1 MFPANSYRSS
11 HTTEYTNSEQ
21 DPFLCMFF
29 AIPSF
34 FPFVTQMTELL
45 VLKPK
50 NLFRPANGM
59 RSTLSLVD
67 IYIQQGG
74 CIEGPFYVGSSNSTG
89 TLTACN
95 NTIMQSVWF
104 ILILT
109 SLSAFNGY
117 LATVFGMGLKSRLV
131 MTSF

>member
-1 MFPANSYRSS
+1 M
-11 HTTEYTNSEQ
+11 HV
-21 DPFLCMFF
+21 FLHC
-29 AIPSF
+29 PSF
-34 FPFVTQMTELL
+34 FPFVTEKTEQL
-45 VLKPK
+45 VLTPK
-50 NLFRPANGM
+50 KLFQPANGM
-59 RSTLSLVD
+59 RSTFSLVE

-74 CIEGPFYVGSSNSTG
+74 CIKGPFYVGSSNSTG